1 MSNTKNLADLAAALD
16 DGTSGQVLQS
26 TGSGGVQFAD
36 AAGGAT
42 KAITHQ
48 ETFTTS
54 GTFTA
59 PYTGDYR
66 FILIGGGGGGWSS
79 NTGAGGLTLR
89 GAGGGAVVVYDCS
102 LSAGTSFSYTVGAGG
117 DTPSGT
123 DKNGVTG
130 GTTSAT
136 INSQALSAG
145 GGGAGLIQS
154 STGNAGGTASGGT
167 LNFNG
172 KTATGAAGATNGV
185 NGEDFVV
192 PVTYEDPNGEQFL
205 SLTSYGDGGAT
216 STSGNGGSTVDGQSG
231 AFHYIC
237 YVGP

>member
-1 MSNTKNLADLAAALD
+1 MAITINHQTNDISA
-16 DGTSGQVLQS
+16 TSGS
-26 TGSGGVQFAD
+26 MTIDGA
-36 AAGGAT
+36 AAGGGVT
-42 KAITHQ
+42 KSITHQ

-123 DKNGVTG
+123 DKLGVTG

-145 GGGAGLIQS
+145 GGGAGLIQN

-172 KTATGAAGATNGV
+172 KTATSAAGAKNGV

>member
-1 MSNTKNLADLAAALD
+1 MAITINHQTNDISATSGSMTIDGAAL
-16 DGTSGQVLQS
+16 G
-26 TGSGGVQFAD
+26 
-36 AAGGAT
+36 GGAT

-145 GGGAGLIQS
+145 GGGAGRIQN
-154 STGNAGGTASGGT
+154 STGNPGGTASGGT

-172 KTATGAAGATNGV
+172 KTATGASGAKNGV

-205 SLTSYGDGGAT
+205 SLTSYGDGGNT
-216 STSGNGGSTVDGQSG
+216 STSGNGGSSVDGQSG